1 MQDTR
6 TESFTT
12 EPLTARYLS
21 ARLRRARWRLLTFLL
36 GATLALAVA
45 AARAWP
51 PPMTAMDI
59 EQTRLDVALPP
70 LPDGQSFVQ
79 TFRPAHDGLTEVELI
94 LAQLAANAG
103 GDITLRLENDA
114 GELVAAQTWPAGGLR
129 HNQSLSLRFPPQPA
143 SAGRLYSLAL
153 SSSDDPAL
161 TFWGYSL
168 DVYAGGEL
176 AAPGTPARELRFVT
190 RYQLVPAA
198 ALRTAVG
205 DLAENAGLLLL
216 ALALALMPGALLL
229 SATRPRA
236 LAGDRAAWWGVAL
249 ALGITVWPLLWYWLT
264 LLGGR
269 WQPGSLALLLGAGWA
284 LVAWRAR
291 HTLARLRPARA
302 SWARYLSYLA
312 LLLLLLGGL
321 AVRLLAVRDQAF
333 PLWVDPIRHALITQV
348 MVERGQ
354 MIRDY
359 APFLPVTY
367 FPYHAGFHTLPAGL
381 ALLGIGDLPRL
392 LQVLGQLLNALAPLT
407 IYAAAWLV
415 TRRRLAA
422 LLAAFLVAFPFYFP
436 GYYASWGRLTQLT
449 GVLILPVLLALTW
462 LVAEGRRSRQLW
474 WLVGLLAAGLL
485 FIHFR
490 VFLIFLPF
498 VPLAWLVA
506 GKARAYVPLALA
518 TALALLLTGPRLWEL
533 SAATSGAF
541 SGADAGYNEFPVAYV
556 TAGWER
562 AFLVA
567 GGAALLLAIVPAIS
581 GRRWARFTLT
591 LAAWS
596 GLLLL
601 AVSAVPSIW
610 LINLNSVYI
619 TMFVPLV
626 LTLGAAVAAAVAWWR
641 PRPLAGGAGSAL
653 LGALLAA
660 MLLGGARQQIQILN
674 PATQLAHPADLAGL
688 HWVNENLPAD
698 ALIAVNAWHWLG
710 GAWAGSDGGGW
721 LLPVTGRQTTTP
733 PADYVYSAD
742 LVRQVAAFNQAA
754 QAVPDWSDPAA
765 AAWLASEGVTHIF
778 VGARGGFFDPA
789 ALGRNA
795 GVELEFSENGV
806 FVFRVRS

>member
-1 MQDTR
+1 M
-6 TESFTT
+6 
-12 EPLTARYLS
+12 EPLTARFPG
-21 ARLRRARWRLLTFLL
+21 ARLHRARWRLVTFLV
-36 GATLALAVA
+36 GAILALAVA

-51 PPMTAMDI
+51 PPVTAVDV
-59 EQTRLDVALPP
+59 EQSRLDVALPP
-70 LPDGQSFVQ
+70 LPAGEPFVQ
-79 TFRPAHDGLTEVELI
+79 TFRPAHDGLMEVELI

-103 GDITLRLENDA
+103 GDITLRLEDEA
-114 GELVAAQTWPAGGLR
+114 GAVVAARTWPASSLQ
-129 HNQSLSLRFPPQPA
+129 HNQLLSLRFPPQPA
-143 SAGRLYSLAL
+143 SAGRLYALAL
-153 SSSDDPAL
+153 SSGGAPAL
-161 TFWGYSL
+161 SFWGYSL
-168 DVYAGGEL
+168 DVYADGEL
-176 AAPGTPARELRFVT
+176 TAPGASARELRFVT
-190 RYQLVPAA
+190 RYQLLPAA
-198 ALRTAVG
+198 AMRTVVG

-216 ALALALMPGALLL
+216 TLALALMPGALLL
-229 SATRPRA
+229 SITRPHA

-249 ALGITVWPLLWYWLT
+249 TLGIAVWPLLWYWLT
-264 LLGGR
+264 LAGGR
-269 WQPGSLALLLGAGWA
+269 WQPWSLALLLGAGWA

-291 HTLARLRPARA
+291 YNIARLRPARA
-302 SWARYLSYLA
+302 SWTRHLSYLS

-333 PLWVDPIRHALITQV
+333 PLWVDPIRHGLITQV
-348 MVERGQ
+348 MVEQRQ
-354 MIRDY
+354 MLRDY
-359 APFLPVTY
+359 APFLPVTH

-381 ALLGIGDLPRL
+381 SLLGVGDLPRL
-392 LQVLGQLLNALAPLT
+392 LLVLGQVLNALAPLT

-449 GVLILPVLLALTW
+449 GVLVLPVLLALTW
-462 LVAEGRRSRQLW
+462 LVAEGRRSRDLW
-474 WLVGLLAAGLL
+474 WLVGLLSAGLV

-506 GKARAYVPLALA
+506 RKGRGLVPLASA
-518 TALALLLTGPRLWEL
+518 TVLALLLTGPRLWEL
-533 SAATSGAF
+533 STAFGGAF

-567 GGAALLLAIVPAIS
+567 GGAALLLAIVPALG

-601 AVSAVPSIW
+601 AVSSVPSIW

-619 TMFVPLV
+619 TMFVPLA
-626 LTLGAAVAAAVAWWR
+626 LILGAAGAAAEARWR
-641 PRPLAGGAGSAL
+641 QWRITGVTGSAL

-660 MLLGGARQQIQILN
+660 MLLGGARQQIQIVN
-674 PATQLAHPADLAGL
+674 PATQLARPADLAGL
-688 HWVNENLPAD
+688 RWVDEHLPPD

-754 QAVPDWSDPAA
+754 QAVADWSDPAA
-765 AAWLASEGVTHIF
+765 ARWLAAEGVTHIF
-778 VGARGGFFDPA
+778 IGARGGFFDPA
-789 ALGRNA
+789 ALGRNPGLSA
-795 GVELEFSENGV
+795 VYARDGV
-806 FVFRVRS
+806 FVFAVERKDTDSP